1 MKLVVIGAQW
11 GDEGKAKTVDYLA
24 QKADIVA
31 RFSGGAN
38 AGHTIVADGKTY
50 KLHLIPSG
58 IVLRDKKVLLGIG
71 MVIDLQSLFQELSNL
86 EEQGLDWKGRV
97 FIADRAHIV
106 LPAYKAMDLE
116 MEKDRIR
123 PIGTTGRGI
132 GIAYAQKAHRDG
144 IRIID
149 LFDAGCWARLPAE
162 WRDYLAPF
170 KQKIKPMIVDGV
182 KFARENKDRNILLEG
197 AQGALLD
204 LDMGTYPFVSSG
216 SSNATG
222 AAIGS
227 GFGPRHLD
235 KVLGVF
241 KAYSTRVGNGPFPSE
256 FKKERD
262 GNLEEWVRETG
273 HEYGVTT
280 GRARRCGY
288 LDLVALR
295 YTCWVNSMDAL
306 VLTHIDVYDKLE
318 TVQVCVGY
326 DLGGEEVK
334 DFPASIQSLDQAK
347 PILKSFPGWQRD
359 LTSMRSYEELP
370 QEAKDYIAFI
380 EEYCETPVDIVSV
393 GPDREQTFERVLA
406 WTV

>member
-1 MKLVVIGAQW
+1 VKNANISRSEETKPFQGKSMKLVVIGAQW

-182 KFARENKDRNILLEG
+182 KFARENKDRNILLRR
-197 AQGALLD
+197 
-204 LDMGTYPFVSSG
+204 G
-216 SSNATG
+216 SRG
-222 AAIGS
+222 LIG
-227 GFGPRHLD
+227 
-235 KVLGVF
+235 
-241 KAYSTRVGNGPFPSE
+241 
-256 FKKERD
+256 
-262 GNLEEWVRETG
+262 
-273 HEYGVTT
+273 
-280 GRARRCGY
+280 
-288 LDLVALR
+288 LR
-295 YTCWVNSMDAL
+295 Y
-306 VLTHIDVYDKLE
+306 
-318 TVQVCVGY
+318 G
-326 DLGGEEVK
+326 DLPFCEFRV
-334 DFPASIQSLDQAK
+334 FQRHRCRYWLRLWTPAS
-347 PILKSFPGWQRD
+347 G
-359 LTSMRSYEELP
+359 
-370 QEAKDYIAFI
+370 
-380 EEYCETPVDIVSV
+380 
-393 GPDREQTFERVLA
+393 
-406 WTV
+406 

>member
-1 MKLVVIGAQW
+1 
-11 GDEGKAKTVDYLA
+11 
-24 QKADIVA
+24 
-31 RFSGGAN
+31 
-38 AGHTIVADGKTY
+38 
-50 KLHLIPSG
+50 
-58 IVLRDKKVLLGIG
+58 
-71 MVIDLQSLFQELSNL
+71 
-86 EEQGLDWKGRV
+86 
-97 FIADRAHIV
+97 
-106 LPAYKAMDLE
+106 
-116 MEKDRIR
+116 
-123 PIGTTGRGI
+123 
-132 GIAYAQKAHRDG
+132 
-144 IRIID
+144 
-149 LFDAGCWARLPAE
+149 
-162 WRDYLAPF
+162 
-170 KQKIKPMIVDGV
+170 
-182 KFARENKDRNILLEG
+182 
-197 AQGALLD
+197 
-204 LDMGTYPFVSSG
+204 MGTYPFVSSG

-326 DLGGEEVK
+326 DLGGEEVI
-334 DFPASIQSLDQAK
+334 DFP
-347 PILKSFPGWQRD
+347 G
-359 LTSMRSYEELP
+359 
-370 QEAKDYIAFI
+370 
-380 EEYCETPVDIVSV
+380 
-393 GPDREQTFERVLA
+393 
-406 WTV
+406 